1 MRDFHVEQN
10 LAALKQAAL
19 KPFAVPIG
27 LARKLLGEKARSQ
40 IYEAIGAGKLTA
52 IKDNRKTLITLASKR
67 TWPRCRGQQSKRHHA
82 AVANEKR
89 PARLRARRIQ
99 GQ

>member
-52 IKDNRKTLITLASKR
+52 IKDNRKTLITLASIEAYMAAL
-67 TWPRCRGQQSKRHHA
+67 PRA
-82 AVANEKR
+82 AIKTTPR
-89 PARLRARRIQ
+89 SRRQ
-99 GQ
+99 